1 MGTDRTD
8 AGVEPMLASPPAP
21 QSLLSESA
29 NPMNRMNQAIHFWDY
44 RGHTEGRVLG
54 IDSAC
59 AVLSLTSFN
68 WIETGEDT
76 GSQGPS
82 PTPTTLEWAGSRRG
96 RREEH

>member
-29 NPMNRMNQAIHFWDY
+29 NPMNRMNQAMHFWDY
-44 RGHTEGRVLG
+44 TEGRVLG

-68 WIETGEDT
+68 RIGTGGKHRVLGNEPH
-76 GSQGPS
+76 S
-82 PTPTTLEWAGSRRG
+82 
-96 RREEH
+96 